1 MSLRQHCRPPT
12 PTPARRFAADEAAV
26 IPAREA
32 ALAFL
37 TLRLFSQVSEP
48 PFLRAAGWG
57 GTADREAVAGPEMTL
72 AAGNALCDVK
82 LNYFWEKCQPGPNE
96 LELCRQSCRLA
107 SSVLDSGVQGALGTG
122 FGGGAPFQTWHL
134 CGACGCL
141 KPLLQALVALAMGM
155 SARGGGHCP
164 RVRVQRAP
172 GPEISRC
179 EGFPAVPTSF
189 LVHQSPHSS
198 LLSWTHHSPLLILPR
213 GPLPLE

>member
-107 SSVLDSGVQGALGTG
+107 SSVLGSGVQGALGTG
-122 FGGGAPFQTWHL
+122 FGGGAHVQTWHL

-141 KPLLQALVALAMGM
+141 KPLLQALVALASGDECKRGRSLPQGQ
-155 SARGGGHCP
+155 SAKVP
-164 RVRVQRAP
+164 RPRNK
-172 GPEISRC
+172 
-179 EGFPAVPTSF
+179 
-189 LVHQSPHSS
+189 
-198 LLSWTHHSPLLILPR
+198 LL
-213 GPLPLE
+213 